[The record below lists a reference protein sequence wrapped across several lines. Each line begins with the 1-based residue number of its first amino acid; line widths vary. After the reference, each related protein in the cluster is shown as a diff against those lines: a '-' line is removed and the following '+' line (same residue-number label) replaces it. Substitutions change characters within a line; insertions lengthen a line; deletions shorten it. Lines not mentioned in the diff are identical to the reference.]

1 MTICI
6 FSSICLVNK
15 NLVNKDF
22 LFILPLLDLS
32 IISNL
37 SDIVINFLTIQS
49 FKGREEAYKLK
60 KTTHHQSLIV

>member
-1 MTICI
+1 MTIYI

-15 NLVNKDF
+15 NLVDKDF

-49 FKGREEAYKLK
+49 CKIEK
-60 KTTHHQSLIV
+60 KHTN

>member
-15 NLVNKDF
+15 NLVDKDF

-32 IISNL
+32 ITSNL

-49 FKGREEAYKLK
+49 FKVEK
-60 KTTHHQSLIV
+60 KHTS

>member
-32 IISNL
+32 ITSNL

>member
-1 MTICI
+1 MTIYI

-15 NLVNKDF
+15 NLVDKDF

-32 IISNL
+32 ITSNL

-49 FKGREEAYKLK
+49 FKVEK
-60 KTTHHQSLIV
+60 KHTS

>member
-15 NLVNKDF
+15 NLVDKDF

-32 IISNL
+32 ITSNL
-37 SDIVINFLTIQS
+37 SNSVINLLTIQS
-49 FKGREEAYKLK
+49 FKVEEKL
-60 KTTHHQSLIV
+60 TS